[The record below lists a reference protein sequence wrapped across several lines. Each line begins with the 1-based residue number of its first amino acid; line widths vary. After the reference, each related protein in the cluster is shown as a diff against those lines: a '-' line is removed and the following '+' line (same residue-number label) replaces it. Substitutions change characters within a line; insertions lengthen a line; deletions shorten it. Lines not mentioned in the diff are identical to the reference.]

1 MEVVVKFCPGCEQ
14 LLLDDVSVC
23 PGCGQDVAS
32 SGAVPFSQSSAAE
45 SAPDVVETP
54 TNPDERP
61 CPRCGESVPRTLVK
75 CPSCR
80 TLMQDRTLR
89 YTGHGTA
96 AQGVRSTTAELASE
110 VDFDDVSDV
119 RLVEDPK
126 LMSDLAGVTSY
137 QASESASVDDD
148 FEVGSEI
155 SVRDFDASQR
165 YVPPSR
171 YAGGEPGLVEIEQ
184 DSAEWQ
190 AERQAQYADED
201 GPADYNIEGQ
211 VPEQYA
217 QDGYDQPAY
226 DQAGYDQSAYDPSG
240 YDQSQGLPADD
251 GGYDQAGY
259 DQAGYDQAAY
269 DQAGYDQNGYEQTAE
284 QAAPPVPETPADPL
298 LDAAMQ
304 EQAESTKRRRPK
316 RVKRQL
322 NLSADAFLVFC
333 PNGHRIVVREQ
344 FRGRIGRCPNC
355 RQPFFVPTESVAV
368 EESSDAVAAA
378 PIGDVV
384 GAYASWILD
393 VRLHVVNP
401 TKLKLKEASLVGT
414 HDVVDIGFSP
424 EHMLLAVVFPG
435 NTGFRSMVEAKKT
448 AANRSALREHL
459 AATKPLDQ
467 APGGRVLLLAG
478 EQFSGLRLVQPPIP
492 GDESIFAGVDV
503 FGPGRIVFRMPG
515 IETNP
520 AERQYLSFS
529 LSQYRTFA
537 EALRQRFALADL
549 APAGLV
555 PEADEYEESTCH
567 YSEQKLRSLK
577 NVVYHRNDAAIPL
590 QLLGWKCAGCGLVV
604 SEDARRKEKIGGKSE
619 SSVAGAK
626 CPKCKNKFGDQRLY
640 GLKAE
645 AGS

>member
-14 LLLDDVSVC
+14 LLLDDVPVC

-32 SGAVPFSQSSAAE
+32 SGVVPLSQSDAAE
-45 SAPDVVETP
+45 SAPEVAAQP
-54 TNPDERP
+54 TNPNERP
-61 CPRCGESVPRTLVK
+61 CPRCGASVPKTLVK

-80 TLMQDRTLR
+80 TLMQERTLR
-89 YTGHGTA
+89 YAGQGSGSS
-96 AQGVRSTTAELASE
+96 GVRATTAQLASE
-110 VDFDDVSDV
+110 GDFSDASDV
-119 RLVEDPK
+119 RLVEDPT
-126 LMSDLAGVTSY
+126 LMSDLASVTSFGT
-137 QASESASVDDD
+137 SDSSSVEDD

-155 SVRDFDASQR
+155 AVHDFDVNQR
-165 YVPPSR
+165 YVTPSR
-171 YAGGEPGLVEIEQ
+171 FNDAASPGLVEIEE

-190 AERQAQYADED
+190 ANRQAEYADDE
-201 GPADYNIEGQ
+201 GPAEYNIEGQ
-211 VPEQYA
+211 VAEPYA

-226 DQAGYDQSAYDPSG
+226 DQAAYDQAG
-240 YDQSQGLPADD
+240 YDQSQGLPSDD
-251 GGYDQAGY
+251 TGYDQAGY
-259 DQAGYDQAAY
+259 DQSAY
-269 DQAGYDQNGYEQTAE
+269 DQSAYDQSAE
-284 QAAPPVPETPADPL
+284 QAAPPVVESPADPL

-304 EQAESTKRRRPK
+304 EQAESGKRRRPK

-322 NLSADAFLVFC
+322 NLSADAFLVYC

-368 EESSDAVAAA
+368 EETADALSAS
-378 PIGDVV
+378 PTGDVV
-384 GAYASWILD
+384 GAYTSWILD

-448 AANRSALREHL
+448 VANREGLREHL
-459 AATKPLDQ
+459 AASRPLDQ
-467 APGGRVLLLAG
+467 APVPRVVLLAG
-478 EQFSGLRLVQPPIP
+478 EQFSGLRLVQPAVP

-503 FGPGRIVFRMPG
+503 FGPGRVVFRMPG
-515 IETNP
+515 IETNQ

-529 LSQYRTFA
+529 LSQFRKFS
-537 EALRQRFALADL
+537 EALGQRFGLSDL
-549 APAGLV
+549 TPAGLI
-555 PEADEYEESTCH
+555 PETDEFEEATCH
-567 YSEQKLRSLK
+567 YSEQKIRSLK
-577 NVVYHRNDAAIPL
+577 QVHYHRQDASIPL

-604 SEDARRKEKIGGKSE
+604 SEDSRRKEKIGGKSE

-640 GLKAE
+640 GLKSE
-645 AGS
+645 A